1 MAIGTDP
8 FGQLLLTKLA
18 GGKRAEGVHRC
29 RGVPRR
35 QFVAVELKKDVEC
48 GKRDALIP
56 VGEAVS
62 SRKAKC
68 I

>member
-1 MAIGTDP
+1 LAIGTDP

-18 GGKRAEGVHRC
+18 GGKRAE
-29 RGVPRR
+29 GVPRR

-62 SRKAKC
+62 SRKAKF

>member
-1 MAIGTDP
+1 MAICTDP

-18 GGKRAEGVHRC
+18 GGKRAESVHRC
-29 RGVPRR
+29 RVVPRC
-35 QFVAVELKKDVEC
+35 QFVAVELKKNVEC
-48 GKRDALIP
+48 GKRDALIA
-56 VGEAVS
+56 VREAVS